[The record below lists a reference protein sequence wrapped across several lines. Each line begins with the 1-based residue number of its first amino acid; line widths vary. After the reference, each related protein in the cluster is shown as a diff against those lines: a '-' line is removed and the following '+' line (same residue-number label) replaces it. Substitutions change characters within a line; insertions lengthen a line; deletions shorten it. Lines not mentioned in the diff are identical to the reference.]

1 MRKIEV
7 TLPGGCSE
15 ISVARGLLSGLGA
28 HLGAAKLNPPFLLVS
43 QPRILRHV
51 TPPRLGR
58 LEVVT
63 IPDGER
69 AKTLG
74 TVRRLLDTM
83 VAAGLSRDAT
93 VLALGGGVVGDTAG
107 FAASIYLRGIPLVQ
121 IPTTLLAQVDSSVG
135 GKTGVN
141 HAAGKNLIGTFYQPR
156 LVLVDP
162 DLLGSLPERQ
172 YRSGLYEALKYGVIR
187 DPAIFSAFERERES
201 ILTRDP
207 EALETL
213 IFQCL
218 RIKADVVAADER
230 EGDLRRILNFG
241 HSIGHGIEAA
251 LAYRKLLHGEA
262 VGYGMI
268 GAARLAARMG
278 RLSPEVAARIESA
291 VRSIGPLP
299 DPGPVP
305 TRDIVAAMRHDKKV
319 RSGMLH
325 FVLPRRIG
333 RVSMESDVPLALVR
347 QVVRG
352 LW

>member
-7 TLPGGCSE
+7 TLPGGSSE
-15 ISVARGLLSGLGA
+15 ISVARGLLSGLGG
-28 HLGAAKLNPPFLLVS
+28 HLQAANLTPPWLLVS
-43 QPRILRHV
+43 QPRILRYV
-51 TPPRLGR
+51 TVPRLSR

-83 VAAGLSRDAT
+83 VGAGMSRDAT

-107 FAASIYLRGIPLVQ
+107 FAASVYLRGIRLVQ

-162 DLLGSLPERQ
+162 DLLASLPERE

-187 DPAIFSAFERERES
+187 DPAIFSTFEQKLDA
-201 ILTRDP
+201 ILARDP
-207 EALETL
+207 ETLETL
-213 IFQCL
+213 IYQCL

-241 HSIGHGIEAA
+241 HTIGHGIETA
-251 LAYRKLLHGEA
+251 LGYRKLLHGEA

-268 GAARLAARMG
+268 GAARLALHLG
-278 RLSPEVAARIESA
+278 GLSAHAAARIEAA

-305 TRDIVAAMRHDKKV
+305 IRDIVTAMRHDKKV
-319 RSGMLH
+319 RSGVPH

-333 RVSMESDVPLALVR
+333 RVSMQSDVPLALVR
-347 QVVRG
+347 RVIG
-352 LW
+352 SLW